1 MNKALRGRPYYGDD
15 GGVTF
20 SGGEPLLQGEFLA
33 EAIDAL
39 HEKGIS
45 VAVDTSGT
53 YLDDYSESVIKRADL
68 ILLDIKHTDPKSFFE
83 VTARKQDTLP
93 ELIALINKYKRHVW
107 IRQVVLPGFNDTD
120 EYMASLKEFLRRVDF
135 VDKVELLGYHDM
147 GKNKYE
153 KLGMSYRLENLK
165 PMDKEKL
172 AELQA
177 YINE

>member
-1 MNKALRGRPYYGDD
+1 M
-15 GGVTF
+15 
-20 SGGEPLLQGEFLA
+20 
-33 EAIDAL
+33 
-39 HEKGIS
+39 
-45 VAVDTSGT
+45 
-53 YLDDYSESVIKRADL
+53 
-68 ILLDIKHTDPKSFFE
+68 
-83 VTARKQDTLP
+83 
-93 ELIALINKYKRHVW
+93 
-107 IRQVVLPGFNDTD
+107 PGFNDTD